1 MSNPIYFEDYRKLG
15 YRYCWFPGTFFVLPP
30 QEQKLRKNV

>member
-15 YRYCWFPGTFFVLPP
+15 SNKQHTNDEGLY
-30 QEQKLRKNV
+30 QDE